1 MTFIPLRRTPSRTTI
16 RPPTRS
22 GGIPVDMAK
31 LRENAR
37 VVRTMQG
44 ELVSL
49 YRAQGGRFIGEKQE
63 RSRKDDAAVEGR
75 EAIDWGPDHKPPADD
90 ELRKISDA
98 QASLLGTLTKAFL
111 ELTEELAGDI
121 DQDITTWKPPP
132 E

>member
-1 MTFIPLRRTPSRTTI
+1 
-16 RPPTRS
+16 
-22 GGIPVDMAK
+22 VDMAK

-63 RSRKDDAAVEGR
+63 RSRKDDAAVEGG
-75 EAIDWGPDHKPPADD
+75 EAIDWGPNHKPPADD